1 MELTRFRPTRTARV
15 DYPFDNVILR
25 LPVETSYRYTKTVVY
40 QEGEPIRDPEPDVS
54 SGEILILTVVR
65 RPFPPA

>member
-40 QEGEPIRDPEPDVS
+40 QEGEPIRDPEPSTGRMAVP
-54 SGEILILTVVR
+54 SGAPQSTVDPR
-65 RPFPPA
+65 